1 MGLTSSLKSG
11 GLVIHSHT
19 EQYKEAVKELIALL
33 YSTGRL
39 PREFKF
45 TSMQVNSNAT
55 IARHV
60 DKNNSLSD
68 TCSFGEFTGGMLIL
82 DEEPV
87 DSYKNLTLIDGA
99 KVHYVPPPPHTQ
111 ETDGRSSYSNIIE

>member
-19 EQYKEAVKELIALL
+19 EKYKEAVKELIALL

-45 TSMQVNSNAT
+45 TSMQVNSNAIIT
-55 IARHV
+55 RHV
-60 DKNNSLSD
+60 DKYNSLAY
-68 TCSFGEFTGGMLIL
+68 TGGFENSL
-82 DEEPV
+82 V
-87 DSYKNLTLIDGA
+87 VYR
-99 KVHYVPPPPHTQ
+99 Y
-111 ETDGRSSYSNIIE
+111 